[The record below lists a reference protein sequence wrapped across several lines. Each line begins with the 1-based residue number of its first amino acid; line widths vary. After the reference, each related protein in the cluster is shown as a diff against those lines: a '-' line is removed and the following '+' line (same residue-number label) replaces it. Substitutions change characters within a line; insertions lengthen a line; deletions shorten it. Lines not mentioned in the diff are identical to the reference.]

1 MNFIEYLGAEINLE
15 EAELEKLD
23 VFVEQYNVRPEV
35 AAVNLGFASEE
46 KITQIVAQF
55 MGVDYLSPDDVN
67 DFVESQTEV
76 SEISLPKKLVGLL
89 KKANYQCVSFN
100 NSVLE
105 CLCITP
111 YSSDVFQFCNA
122 NSISLKQI
130 LCTEAVYREVVSL
143 RSLGEEQTQAIGDN
157 EIEKLK
163 EIASEA
169 PIVNLVNSLFSR
181 AMQAGASDLHIE
193 PYNDNA
199 RVRFRVD
206 GVLKTVEVL
215 PKHIQLPVV
224 SRIKILSQMDIAEK
238 RLPQDGKISLR
249 VAGKELDIR
258 VSSLPLANNESIVMR
273 FLVKESVSY
282 SLDSIGLSPDVRKYI
297 EEDITKTAG
306 VVLLTG
312 PTGSGKT
319 TSLYSFLNKLNSETV
334 KIITLEEPVEYQLEG
349 INQIQVN
356 SEIDYTFAKGL
367 RSIVRQ
373 DPDIIMLGEIRDQE
387 TATVA
392 LQSALT
398 GHLVFST
405 VHTNDAPSSYTR
417 LLDLGVDEFLLNA
430 ALVSI
435 VAQRL
440 ARKVCEHCAEDD
452 PNTESLMEAYDL
464 QNKARM
470 WEVERIT
477 IKQPKGCKACGF
489 TGYKGRVA
497 IVEYL
502 RCTDEIKAMD
512 KTGDFISA
520 AHKMMRSNNIRTLY
534 EDGLYKM
541 INGITTIEEVQRVCG

>member
-1 MNFIEYLGAEINLE
+1 MNFVNFLSQKIQLSVDDLTKLELFIN
-15 EAELEKLD
+15 
-23 VFVEQYNVRPEV
+23 QYNVRPEL

-46 KITQIVAQF
+46 EVTEAVSQF
-55 MGVDYLSPDDVN
+55 MEVDYLHPDNVN
-67 DFVESQTEV
+67 EFVEKSKGHS
-76 SEISLPKKLVGLL
+76 SENLPPDLL
-89 KKANYQCVSFN
+89 K
-100 NSVLE
+100 VLE
-105 CLCITP
+105 QSNYTCISFDTESLRCLCTNI
-111 YSSDVFQFCNA
+111 YASKVFQYCSSN
-122 NSISLKQI
+122 NIKIHQT
-130 LCTEAVYREVVSL
+130 LCTEAVYREVTSML
-143 RSLGEEQTQAIGDN
+143 ALDN
-157 EIEKLK
+157 GALLDISENEVEKLK
-163 EIASEA
+163 EIATEA

-181 AMQAGASDLHIE
+181 AIQAGASDLHIE
-193 PYNDNA
+193 PYNNNS

-206 GVLKTVEVL
+206 GVLKTIEVL
-215 PKHIQLPVV
+215 PKHIHLPVI

-238 RLPQDGKISLR
+238 RLPQDGKIALR
-249 VAGKELDIR
+249 VAGKDLDIR
-258 VSSLPLANNESIVMR
+258 VSSLPLASNESIVMR

-282 SLDSIGLSPDVRKYI
+282 SIDSIGLSPDIRKFI
-297 EEDITKTAG
+297 EEDIAKTSG

-319 TSLYSFLNKLNSETV
+319 TSLYSFLNKLNEEAV

-356 SEIDYTFAKGL
+356 SEIGYTFAKGL

-440 ARKVCEHCAEDD
+440 ARKLCSCAEID
-452 PNTESLMEAYDL
+452 PRNADLDSAYGLTE
-464 QNKARM
+464 KAKH
-470 WEVERIT
+470 WGIESWNV
-477 IKQPKGCKACGF
+477 KHAKGCKKCNF
-489 TGYKGRVA
+489 TGYKGRIA

-502 RCTDEIKAMD
+502 RCDDEIKSMP
-512 KTGDFISA
+512 KNGDFILK
-520 AHKMMRSNNIRTLY
+520 AHKKMAQNNVRTLY
-534 EDGLYKM
+534 EDGLYKVL
-541 INGITTIEEVQRVCG
+541 NGLTTIEEIQRVCG

>member
-1 MNFIEYLGAEINLE
+1 MEFNDFLADKAQLSEDDIN
-15 EAELEKLD
+15 KLSI
-23 VFVEQYNVRPEV
+23 FVNQYGVRPEV
-35 AAVNLGFASEE
+35 AAVNLGIVSEE
-46 KITQIVAQF
+46 KIVEIVAAF
-55 MGVDYLSPDDVN
+55 LNASYLPSDDVTDFLDSIDKSALPELPSELSSLLKDEKHFCLSFDAPELYCLTSQAFSN
-67 DFVESQTEV
+67 DIYQYCINHGLVLKQLLCSDAVFREVES
-76 SEISLPKKLVGLL
+76 LL
-89 KKANYQCVSFN
+89 
-100 NSVLE
+100 VLE
-105 CLCITP
+105 TTNGQL
-111 YSSDVFQFCNA
+111 
-122 NSISLKQI
+122 
-130 LCTEAVYREVVSL
+130 
-143 RSLGEEQTQAIGDN
+143 IGDN
-157 EIEKLK
+157 EVEKLK

-193 PYNDNA
+193 PYNGNA

-215 PKHIQLPVV
+215 PHHIQLPVI
-224 SRIKILSQMDIAEK
+224 SRIKILSEMDIAEK
-238 RLPQDGKISLR
+238 RRPQDGKISLR

-258 VSSLPLANNESIVMR
+258 VSALPLAEGESIVMR

-282 SLDSIGLSPDVRKYI
+282 DIESIGLSPDIKAFL
-297 EEDITKTAG
+297 EEDIQKTAG

-319 TSLYSFLNKLNSETV
+319 TSLYSFLSKLNSDDV
-334 KIITLEEPVEYQLEG
+334 KIITLEDPVEYQLEG
-349 INQIQVN
+349 INQIHVN
-356 SEIDYTFAKGL
+356 SDIGYTFAKGL

-387 TATVA
+387 TANVA

-440 ARKVCEHCAEDD
+440 ARKLCTHCCDD
-452 PNTESLMEAYDL
+452 NKDLILSETYGLTEKAKQWGLNTVNLK
-464 QNKARM
+464 KA
-470 WEVERIT
+470 V
-477 IKQPKGCKACGF
+477 GCKQCNF
-489 TGYKGRVA
+489 TGFKGRLA

-502 RCTDEIKAMD
+502 RCDDAISAMPKSD
-512 KTGDFISA
+512 DFIA
-520 AHKMMRSNNIRTLY
+520 KAHKKMHREGVRTLM
-534 EDGLYKM
+534 EDGLYKV
-541 INGITTIEEVQRVCG
+541 IQGQTTIEEIQRVCG